1 VTYDEAIQQIKAS
14 FLAGSD
20 RVVPV
25 GVALPKMKKANLYRA
40 VLSGIVPAIKS
51 GGRLLTIGAI
61 AEKFFAESIQPAAK
75 KNQNKSRLPKAKGKR
90 LQEIEAAEAK
100 VLRK

>member
-20 RVVPV
+20 RVIPV
-25 GVALPKMKKANLYRA
+25 GEALPRVSKAHLYRLVSA
-40 VLSGIVPAIKS
+40 GGIPAIRS
-51 GGRLLTIGAI
+51 GGRLLTIAAI
-61 AEKFFAESIQPAAK
+61 AQKFFAESIQPAAK
-75 KNQNKSRLPKAKGKR
+75 KPTPRLPKAKGKR